1 MEKKKI
7 FTINDLENIRALGY
21 QEGELLKQLAIYRRG
36 ASYLK
41 LDRPF
46 IVGDGIISLTSGQR
60 KKIIDLYDKEAG
72 NYKLIKFVPA
82 SGAASRMFADWFPV
96 MEKGSFGSDIL
107 DKEFFRDVATLPF
120 FSLIKK
126 DKKAQKLF
134 AEKNVKGLL
143 KFILSSDGL
152 NFGARPKALIS
163 FHSYSAEVARTAL
176 EEHLDEAAQFLR
188 DRKNIC
194 RLHFTISAEHKKDVM
209 KFVKEIAGNYEK
221 LCGVKFQI
229 GYSVQSPTT
238 NTLAVTENNLPLH
251 DAAGKLIMRP
261 GGHGA
266 LLANLGS
273 LDADFIFVK
282 NIDNIAPRPLR
293 EENLPYKKLLGGI
306 AFKIRADIFSILSK
320 LEKEEPTPADIE
332 MITNYCCQTLNIIF
346 PPGMAK
352 LYKKKKISVIKSL
365 LNRPLRICGM
375 VKNVGEP
382 GGGPFWV
389 TEKNGTQ
396 SPQIVERGHVDNT
409 VPEQLAIWSQS
420 KYFNPVDMVCCIKDY
435 QGNKFNLDNY
445 VNKNAYLIAHKSEKG
460 IKLKALELPGL
471 WNGGMAYW
479 NTVFVELPLIV
490 FNPVKTVYDLLR
502 PEHLIGRKHIK
513 TK

>member
-1 MEKKKI
+1 MEMKNI
-7 FTINDLENIRALGY
+7 FSLNNINNIQISGS
-21 QEGELLKQLAIYRRG
+21 GHPDLLKQLAIYRRG
-36 ASYLK
+36 ASYLT
-41 LDRPF
+41 LDRPC
-46 IVGDGIISLTSGQR
+46 IVGDGIISLTAGQR
-60 KKIIDLYDKEAG
+60 KKIIDIYDKEAG
-72 NYKLIKFVPA
+72 KYKLIKFVPA

-107 DKEFFRDVATLPF
+107 DKEFFSDLATLPF
-120 FSLIKK
+120 FALVKK

-134 AEKNVKGLL
+134 AEKNIKGLL

-152 NFGARPKALIS
+152 NFGARPKALIH
-163 FHSYSAEVARTAL
+163 FHSYSSEVARTAL
-176 EEHLDEAAQFLR
+176 EEHLDEAAQYLR

-194 RLHFTISAEHKKDVM
+194 RLHFTISSEHKKDVM
-209 KFVKEIAGNYEK
+209 KFVKAIAGNYEK

-229 GYSVQSPTT
+229 GYSVQSPMT
-238 NTLAVTENNLPLH
+238 NTLAVAENNQPLH
-251 DAAGKLIMRP
+251 DAAGRLIMRP

-266 LLANLGS
+266 LLANLNS

-282 NIDNIAPRPLR
+282 NIDNIAPLPLR
-293 EENLPYKKLLGGI
+293 EKNLPYKKLLGGI
-306 AFKIRADIFSILSK
+306 AFKIRADIFAILSK
-320 LEKEEPTPADIE
+320 MEKEEPDASDIE
-332 MITNYCCQTLNIIF
+332 RITNYCCQTLNIIF

-352 LYKKKKISVIKSL
+352 LSKMKKISFIKSL
-365 LNRPLRICGM
+365 LNRPLRVCGM

-389 TEKNGTQ
+389 AEKNGTQ

-409 VPEQLAIWSQS
+409 VPEQLSIWSQA

-445 VNKNAYLIAHKSEKG
+445 VNKNAYLITHKNEKG

-479 NTVFVELPLIV
+479 NTILVELPLIV

-502 PEHLIGRKHIK
+502 PEHKK
-513 TK
+513 TS

>member
-41 LDRPF
+41 LDRPC
-46 IVGDGIISLTSGQR
+46 IVNDGIVSLTSGQR
-60 KKIIDLYDKEAG
+60 KKIIDLFDKEAG

-107 DKEFFRDVATLPF
+107 NKEFFRDVATLPF

-126 DKKAQKLF
+126 DEKAQKLF
-134 AEKNVKGLL
+134 AEKNIKGLL
-143 KFILSSDGL
+143 RFILSSDGL

-209 KFVKEIAGNYEK
+209 KFVKAIAGNYEK
-221 LCGVKFQI
+221 LCSVKFQI

-238 NTLAVTENNLPLH
+238 NTLAVTENNQPLH
-251 DAAGKLIMRP
+251 DAAGRLILRP

-282 NIDNIAPRPLR
+282 NIDNIAPLPLR
-293 EENLPYKKLLGGI
+293 EMNLPYKKLLGGI
-306 AFKIRADIFSILSK
+306 AFKIREDIFKILSK
-320 LEKEEPTPADIE
+320 MEKEEPDAADIE
-332 MITNYCCQTLNIIF
+332 RIMTYCSQTLNIVF
-346 PPGMAK
+346 PSGMARIS
-352 LYKKKKISVIKSL
+352 KKKKISVLKSM

-389 TEKNGTQ
+389 AEKNGTQ
-396 SPQIVERGHVDNT
+396 SPQIVERGHVDSSK
-409 VPEQLAIWSQS
+409 PEQLSIWSQA

-445 VNKNAYLIAHKSEKG
+445 VNKNAYLITHKNEKG

-502 PEHLIGRKHIK
+502 PEHLIKRKYIK
-513 TK
+513 AK